1 MIIINIYNVKW
12 KRKYTYKEIAKFSG
26 LSDATI
32 TKITRGEHVD
42 LKLSTLE
49 KLAVIKKIVK
59 DFSFFL
65 VDLLHFLKSAY
76 FLYPLKGKSRNI
88 NCIAGR
94 SVEH

>member
-49 KLAVIKKIVK
+49 KLAKFFECSVK
-59 DFSFFL
+59 DLL
-65 VDLLHFLKSAY
+65 VEVPDK
-76 FLYPLKGKSRNI
+76 N
-88 NCIAGR
+88 
-94 SVEH
+94 

>member
-12 KRKYTYKEIAKFSG
+12 KRKYTYKAIAKFSG

-49 KLAVIKKIVK
+49 KLAKFFECSVK
-59 DFSFFL
+59 DLL
-65 VDLLHFLKSAY
+65 VEVPDK
-76 FLYPLKGKSRNI
+76 N
-88 NCIAGR
+88 
-94 SVEH
+94 